1 MEINQCIFHDIGS
14 GRQDRL
20 LFEIVEQAYKRR
32 EHVLIFAADGERA
45 ASIDRTLWITKQE
58 SFIPHRV
65 FSQNDNDPTIPIGI
79 VTSEINPVEA
89 RILIADGHCSLD
101 FACSFDS
108 IHEFV
113 NRSSPQMQQ
122 ACRDRYRD
130 YRSKQILVQHI
141 KEQQ

>member
-14 GRQDRL
+14 SSQDRL

-32 EHVLIFAADGERA
+32 EHVLIFAPDEGRA

-79 VTSEINPVEA
+79 VTSESNPVKA

-108 IHEFV
+108 VHEFV
-113 NRSSPQMQQ
+113 NRSSPQMQE
-122 ACRDRYRD
+122 ACRDRFRA
-130 YRSKQILVQHI
+130 YRSRQIPVQHI